1 MFKTASR
8 KMCGIRLGT
17 GTTLRQQK
25 ESQDRFNGIEH
36 SETKRQKVTTTPIV
50 VIKNVI
56 KNPKI
61 VIRRIKDSG
70 IEVRK
75 VDGVTVV
82 KVEPPVRNSKQ
93 KVMMSDNNS
102 NIIISTSKR
111 NKKKS
116 KNSAMLEI
124 HKKKKKSGQL
134 LSNQKHLTALLINA
148 LPGSICPKCNKRFK
162 GLDRGKT
169 GSLTSK
175 CCNYRA
181 FSQ

>member
-36 SETKRQKVTTTPIV
+36 SESKRQKITTTPIV

-56 KNPKI
+56 KNSKI
-61 VIRRIKDSG
+61 VIRRIKDSR

-93 KVMMSDNNS
+93 KVMMSDNNC

-111 NKKKS
+111 NNKKS

-124 HKKKKKSGQL
+124 HKKKSGQL
-134 LSNQKHLTALLINA
+134 FSSQKHLNALLLNA
-148 LPGSICPKCNKRFK
+148 IPGSTCPKCHKRFM
-162 GLDRGKT
+162 GFDRDKM